1 MGAGWAGRDSLFS
14 GCYSRIPRIVRQ
26 ISVKLGVS
34 TALYDKSIKL
44 GTLIL
49 DIMGNIFEIRGNRHM
64 LRDSQGR
71 VVKVLGVII
80 QNGHRQRCSFGVE
93 THSII
98 V

>member
-1 MGAGWAGRDSLFS
+1 MLDL
-14 GCYSRIPRIVRQ
+14 YSFQWRLALVVRQ
-26 ISVKLGVS
+26 ISVKSGVS

-44 GTLIL
+44 GTLLL
-49 DIMGNIFEIRGNRHM
+49 DIMGNIFKIRGNRHM
-64 LRDSQGR
+64 LRDSQER

-80 QNGHRQRCSFGVE
+80 GRRQRCLFGVE